1 VSKLSISAAVL
12 AGLSFLALAG
22 PSQAADPPTAG
33 PLSIEGF
40 YSGVWYEQARTP
52 TRLTRGCEY
61 ATTTYGRTEQG
72 EIAVTDA
79 CRQGGA
85 DGRERA
91 ISGVGEIQD
100 PGQNAELAVRY
111 RFGPF
116 RPSITYRVIAH
127 APDGQWFISAEPGFQ
142 KIYMF
147 SRPTALPVPEIEAQ
161 IAAVRAMGYAGEVEI
176 LATPGRAGTST
187 AP

>member
-1 VSKLSISAAVL
+1 MPSISVVAVTAGLILLGGAAV
-12 AGLSFLALAG
+12 SH
-22 PSQAADPPTAG
+22 AADPPTAG
-33 PLSIEGF
+33 PLSLDNF

-52 TRLTRGCEY
+52 TRLTRGCEH
-61 ATTTYGRTEQG
+61 ATTTYGRTAQG
-72 EIAVTDA
+72 RIAVTDA

-85 DGRERA
+85 EGRERA

-100 PGQNAELAVRY
+100 PGQNAQLAVRY

-127 APDGQWFISAEPGFQ
+127 APDGQWFISAEPGFE

-161 IAAVRAMGYAGEVEI
+161 IAAVRALGYAGEVEI
-176 LATPGRAGTST
+176 LTTPGGAK
-187 AP
+187 P

>member
-1 VSKLSISAAVL
+1 VPSISIVVATAGLILLGGAAV
-12 AGLSFLALAG
+12 SH
-22 PSQAADPPTAG
+22 AADPPTAG
-33 PLSIEGF
+33 PLALDNF
-40 YSGVWYEQARTP
+40 YAGVWYEQARTP

-61 ATTTYGRTEQG
+61 ATTTYGRTERG

-79 CRQGGA
+79 CRQRGA
-85 DGRERA
+85 EGRERA

-100 PGQNAELAVRY
+100 PGQNAELSVRY

-127 APDGQWFISAEPGFQ
+127 APDGQWFISAEPGFE

-176 LATPGRAGTST
+176 LATPGRAGTSP

>member
-1 VSKLSISAAVL
+1 MSNLPMIAA
-12 AGLSFLALAG
+12 AMTSLALLGFAG
-22 PSQAADPPTAG
+22 PVLAADPPTAG
-33 PLSIEGF
+33 PLTVDNF

-61 ATTTYGRTEQG
+61 ATTSYGRTAQG
-72 EIAVTDA
+72 QIAVTDA
-79 CRQGGA
+79 CRQGGPE
-85 DGRERA
+85 GRERS
-91 ISGVGEIQD
+91 ISGVGQILD

-127 APDGQWFISAEPGFQ
+127 APDGQWFISAEPGFE

-176 LATPGRAGTST
+176 LATPGR
-187 AP
+187 

>member
-1 VSKLSISAAVL
+1 MKPVSAAAMASLIVVGSATL
-12 AGLSFLALAG
+12 GHATE
-22 PSQAADPPTAG
+22 PPTAG
-33 PLSIEGF
+33 PLSVDGF

-52 TRLTRGCEY
+52 TSLTRGCEH
-61 ATTTYGRTEQG
+61 ATTTYGRTDEGQ
-72 EIAVTDA
+72 IAVTDA

-85 DGRERA
+85 EGRERA
-91 ISGVGEIQD
+91 LSGVGVIQD

-116 RPSITYRVIAH
+116 RPSRTYRVIAH
-127 APDGQWFISAEPGFQ
+127 APDGQWFVSAEPGFE

-176 LATPGRAGTST
+176 LATPGRPDTD
-187 AP
+187 

>member
-1 VSKLSISAAVL
+1 MSNLPMSAAAL
-12 AGLSFLALAG
+12 AGLSLLALAA
-22 PSQAADPPTAG
+22 SAQAAEPPTAG
-33 PLSIEGF
+33 PLSIDSF

-61 ATTTYGRTEQG
+61 ATTTYGRTAQG

-79 CRQGGA
+79 CRQGGPE
-85 DGRERA
+85 GRERA
-91 ISGVGEIQD
+91 ISGVGKIQD

-127 APDGQWFISAEPGFQ
+127 APDGQWFVSAEPGFE

-161 IAAVRAMGYAGEVEI
+161 IAAVRAMGYDGEVEI
-176 LATPGRAGTST
+176 LATPGR
-187 AP
+187 